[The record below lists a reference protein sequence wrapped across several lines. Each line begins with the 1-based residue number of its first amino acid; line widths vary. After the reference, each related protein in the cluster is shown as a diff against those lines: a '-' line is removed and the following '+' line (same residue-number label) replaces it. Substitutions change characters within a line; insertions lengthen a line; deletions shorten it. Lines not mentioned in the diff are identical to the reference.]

1 MKMEGEKTMA
11 RERKS
16 NKGNK
21 KEYKTQN
28 FRMKGELVK
37 FDTFGKD
44 DEHVWLV
51 IAEETNETKY
61 TVKMFNVSDE
71 VYNKLA
77 DAKEVLVNFN
87 LSYSK
92 NGNNIALQIV
102 ANSIEVIE

>member
-1 MKMEGEKTMA
+1 MA
-11 RERKS
+11 RERKAT
-16 NKGNK
+16 KETR
-21 KEYKTQN
+21 KEYKAQN

-37 FDTFGKD
+37 FDTFGKGE
-44 DEHVWLV
+44 EHVWFVL
-51 IAEETNETKY
+51 AEETNGTKY
-61 TVKMFNVSDE
+61 TIKMFNVSDE
-71 VYNKLA
+71 DYNKLA